1 MPAKSSEEMAERI
14 VGVKPV
20 CAKFLAKRCAELND
34 YLERLLSSPHLRLT
48 RFLDPRAP
56 LVLRCFC
63 NFDVGLITA
72 EATVL
77 PNQFESCVL
86 CLDYRD
92 RDEDAKG
99 RMNSTVDSSEYSAL
113 EGVEFEQEFEDR
125 DSEQLIRQRR
135 PSRMQERRSDDA
147 KLDELQA
154 NLMDDKSRNMAMCT
168 KYECACRV
176 SPFRVTH
183 NKMIRMLRLRGF
195 KQTYAPPEGALTAL
209 YCVLYKLQQFNDLD
223 KRLYDAL
230 TGFPAKGTTENDKSE
245 REATDALANDHLQLS
260 VGVELLRQT
269 LANYGL
275 LHVHTLERHF
285 RTSAVDLKK
294 RLHEFKSRRQLRVGA
309 VELVLLAT
317 MLDLSIFLITN
328 DHEGSEQNILP
339 LAGLRSIRK
348 GGRVSM
354 TFGYIL
360 PTLVCVNGFYLLA
373 ERERIVPGIMPDLES
388 EEEMTMT
395 ERQRRRMWQGV
406 DEMDR
411 RFMAE
416 IERTLSSGADA
427 FVLAFDFDMA
437 DSLNS
442 AILDAV
448 WDDCQHNPNLFYLF
462 QRQARQFGKG
472 LEMEDVVK
480 LHAAW
485 CKSLQQAVDTDAW
498 GQVLEAVEAYERF
511 INTTAPVCGILEKVI
526 VAMEMRAK
534 CLSSVDG
541 QRKPTKEDM
550 EDVLEVVDVAL
561 RGALSDE
568 PEVFPL
574 DVSRA
579 MRSKTRGSMDKAK
592 EVGNDT
598 DMDERAAA
606 ELVNATTQA
615 AVLRSPG
622 ATYLDIRITKI
633 GLKDASVYVNPTMA
647 VSVFDYSGKAMEE
660 TRETGVGAC
669 SEPQYV
675 SFNAII
681 QLATNL
687 RKMEDHGAAITFEF
701 FHYKAKKRKKSCRC
715 WALLEMDEIKDGPV
729 VLELYQKP
737 MDPKRK
743 RIHLFTEKEL
753 YLQLELRLQ
762 KL

>member
-1 MPAKSSEEMAERI
+1 MRLAVHDVTAILQVRVHIDGSQFDSSLMTQPEFLLATRVVFRSVRHGGTQLQASWRVFRSFHEFQGLDAQLRHAFPQDMKLLAPPPPHRRRTWLRRHRS
-14 VGVKPV
+14 
-20 CAKFLAKRCAELND
+20 AKFLAKRCAELND
-34 YLERLLSSPHLRLT
+34 YLERLLSSSHLRLT

-72 EATVL
+72 ETTVL

-99 RMNSTVDSSEYSAL
+99 RMNGTMGTVDSSEYSAL
-113 EGVEFEQEFEDR
+113 EGIEFEQEFEDR

-183 NKMIRMLRLRGF
+183 NKMMRMLRLRGF

-230 TGFPAKGTTENDKSE
+230 TGFPVKTTQPNGTSE

-269 LANYGL
+269 LANFGL

-309 VELVLLAT
+309 LELVLLAT
-317 MLDLSIFLITN
+317 MLDLSIFLVTN

-373 ERERIVPGIMPDLES
+373 ERERLVPGIMPDVES
-388 EEEMTMT
+388 EEEMVMT

-427 FVLAFDFDMA
+427 LALAFDFDVA

-472 LEMEDVVK
+472 
-480 LHAAW
+480 
-485 CKSLQQAVDTDAW
+485 
-498 GQVLEAVEAYERF
+498 R
-511 INTTAPVCGILEKVI
+511 TTARFF
-526 VAMEMRAK
+526 M
-534 CLSSVDG
+534 
-541 QRKPTKEDM
+541 QY
-550 EDVLEVVDVAL
+550 LEVAFGL
-561 RGALSDE
+561 E
-568 PEVFPL
+568 
-574 DVSRA
+574 
-579 MRSKTRGSMDKAK
+579 
-592 EVGNDT
+592 
-598 DMDERAAA
+598 
-606 ELVNATTQA
+606 
-615 AVLRSPG
+615 G
-622 ATYLDIRITKI
+622 ATYLVDF
-633 GLKDASVYVNPTMA
+633 LLHVLP
-647 VSVFDYSGKAMEE
+647 EE
-660 TRETGVGAC
+660 ELRKQLLHARWMRLHR
-669 SEPQYV
+669 
-675 SFNAII
+675 
-681 QLATNL
+681 QLA
-687 RKMEDHGAAITFEF
+687 
-701 FHYKAKKRKKSCRC
+701 KR
-715 WALLEMDEIKDGPV
+715 ALP
-729 VLELYQKP
+729 
-737 MDPKRK
+737 
-743 RIHLFTEKEL
+743 
-753 YLQLELRLQ
+753 
-762 KL
+762 

>member
-1 MPAKSSEEMAERI
+1 MAGVLWSHCKRATLRHRIQYSMRLAVRDVTAILQVRVHVDSSQFDSSLMTQPEFLLATRVVFRSVRHGGTQLQASWRVFRSFHEFQGLDAQLRHAFPQDMKLLAPPPPHRRRTWLRRHRS
-14 VGVKPV
+14 
-20 CAKFLAKRCAELND
+20 AKFLAKRCAELND

-63 NFDVGLITA
+63 NFD
-72 EATVL
+72 
-77 PNQFESCVL
+77 
-86 CLDYRD
+86 
-92 RDEDAKG
+92 
-99 RMNSTVDSSEYSAL
+99 
-113 EGVEFEQEFEDR
+113 
-125 DSEQLIRQRR
+125 RR

-176 SPFRVTH
+176 SPFR
-183 NKMIRMLRLRGF
+183 
-195 KQTYAPPEGALTAL
+195 
-209 YCVLYKLQQFNDLD
+209 QFNDLD

-427 FVLAFDFDMA
+427 FALAFDFDMA

-442 AILDAV
+442 ASWMQSGTIASTTPTCSTSSSDRLVSSARDV
-448 WDDCQHNPNLFYLF
+448 RQHASLCSIWRWRSDSKVPATSWTFCFMFYLKKNF
-462 QRQARQFGKG
+462 ASSYYMPGGCACTVNLQSAYRREADRLAGRITNALPACQR
-472 LEMEDVVK
+472 L
-480 LHAAW
+480 
-485 CKSLQQAVDTDAW
+485 T
-498 GQVLEAVEAYERF
+498 EAQK
-511 INTTAPVCGILEKVI
+511 GILEKVI

-550 EDVLEVVDVAL
+550 EDVLE
-561 RGALSDE
+561 
-568 PEVFPL
+568 
-574 DVSRA
+574 
-579 MRSKTRGSMDKAK
+579 
-592 EVGNDT
+592 
-598 DMDERAAA
+598 A